1 MGGVLRTLDID
12 RLTSIRATDLCDL
25 VFIRQTD
32 LCGKT
37 VKHHLR
43 PVAAPPRFLRCCKAS
58 VFTLSVP
65 FGVCVMSLLCELGY
79 DKKLSELHSFSA
91 KCYIRQPDT
100 CSFRSGSSPNTPLPG
115 QPQVYA
121 SLKRCR
127 RFLGFANGRNT
138 ALHEQELLR
147 ICPESLTTWDKS

>member
-1 MGGVLRTLDID
+1 LRTLDID

-115 QPQVYA
+115 TATSLRFVEKMPQILGLCQWQEH
-121 SLKRCR
+121 SLARAGIIADMPRK
-127 RFLGFANGRNT
+127 FNNMG
-138 ALHEQELLR
+138 
-147 ICPESLTTWDKS
+147 